1 MAQTADGQCLPL
13 SGTTVAKEDGEAMMR
28 MKAKHI
34 MISVA
39 AAIAILS
46 VGTQPCH
53 AGEGNGQGAMTL
65 RDCMLYAVSNS
76 TKVRI
81 QEAAI
86 GDARIDRRAAI
97 LAAFTPTL
105 DATTY
110 AYYNFGR
117 SIDPETNTY
126 KSVTSFHNSYGLS
139 AGINLFDGFEAVNN
153 LRISK
158 TSLEM
163 GNSQMAQVEADIC
176 LATMEAYYNVV
187 YYTNLSEV
195 YARQVE
201 NARKSVRLVSKQ
213 DSLGIKGHADVVQ
226 MQSELADREYDHITT
241 VNLRNDAMTQLQ
253 DVMFWPVDSV
263 LTIDTSLPED
273 FDEAMSM
280 AVRADAESSEIIDY
294 AQDNDPSAKVALGT
308 MMNAKREW
316 NTARWQLLPTLG
328 FYAGWSTTYYSYPGG
343 DTRTDAFRNQFK
355 NNAGEYLEA
364 TISIPIFGRLQRHD
378 AIAKKKHAYEKASAE
393 YDQKLRDVAAEVGKA
408 VMDRDGA
415 EAAYCQAQR
424 KAEVQEEA
432 YHLNGKKFEQGL
444 ISSIEY
450 QTATDNYLKAQADR
464 MDSMLK
470 FFIKNAVV
478 RYYNGE
484 RYENQ

>member
-1 MAQTADGQCLPL
+1 MAKGGAD
-13 SGTTVAKEDGEAMMR
+13 A
-28 MKAKHI
+28 KAKDMNPRI
-34 MISVA
+34 MMNAVA
-39 AAIAILS
+39 ALAIVCLGAWKTGAA
-46 VGTQPCH
+46 VPEDAT
-53 AGEGNGQGAMTL
+53 AGREAAQVCSGPMTL
-65 RDCMLYAVSNS
+65 RDCMRYAISNS

-81 QEAAI
+81 QQAAI
-86 GDARIDRRAAI
+86 GDARIDRRSAI
-97 LAAFTPTL
+97 LTAFTPSI

-187 YYTNLSEV
+187 YYTNLAEV
-195 YARQVE
+195 YAGQVE
-201 NARKSVRLVSKQ
+201 NAKRSVLLTAKQ

-226 MQSELADREYDHITT
+226 MQSELADREYDYVTT
-241 VNLRNDAMTQLQ
+241 VNMRNDAMTQLQ
-253 DVMFWPVDSV
+253 DIMFWPMDSV
-263 LTIDTSLPED
+263 LVIDTSLAED
-273 FDEAMSM
+273 FEEAI
-280 AVRADAESSEIIDY
+280 AVRSDATSGEIIDY
-294 AQDNDPSAKVALGT
+294 AKDNDPSAKVALGT
-308 MMNAKREW
+308 MMNARREL
-316 NTARWQLLPTLG
+316 NTAKWQLLPTLG
-328 FYAGWSTTYYSYPGG
+328 FYAGWSTTYFSYPGSE
-343 DTRTDAFRNQFK
+343 TRTESFHNQFR

-364 TISIPIFGRLQRHD
+364 TLSFPLYGRLQRHD
-378 AIAKKKHAYEKASAE
+378 AVAKKKNAYEKASAE
-393 YDQKLRDVAAEVGKA
+393 YDQKLRDVAAEVSKA

-415 EAAYCQAQR
+415 EAAYYQAQR

-432 YHLNGKKFEQGL
+432 YWLNGRKFEQGL
-444 ISSIEY
+444 ISSIEW
-450 QTATDNYLKAQADR
+450 QTATDDYLKAQADR
-464 MDSMLK
+464 MDSMFK
-470 FFIKNAVV
+470 YFIKNAVV

-484 RYENQ
+484 KYENQ